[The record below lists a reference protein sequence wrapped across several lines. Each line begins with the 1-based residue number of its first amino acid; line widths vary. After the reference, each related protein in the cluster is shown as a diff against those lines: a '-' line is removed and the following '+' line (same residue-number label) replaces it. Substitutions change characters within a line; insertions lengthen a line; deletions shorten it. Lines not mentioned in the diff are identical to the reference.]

1 LSTDY
6 SGSGSGYSQAQAH
19 TPTDVPM
26 DVDVDSLPSSS
37 SRVPPAPLP
46 DLSIDLA
53 HKLPNRTPVSG
64 TAASASSSSDA
75 FIMYPGDEKR
85 KDKIGVTEQSPG
97 SKQDFLP
104 RNQRAIYDGT
114 DRHVVYA
121 ATPMPPRHFLIS

>member
-1 LSTDY
+1 
-6 SGSGSGYSQAQAH
+6 
-19 TPTDVPM
+19 M